1 MSTVTVT
8 ETVTVW
14 VWLTVIPPPRLTHP
28 HKMATMV
35 NNINININIVNINI
49 INVNVSESVTAKVEV
64 KVKMKVRVSVN
75 LKVTMQVN
83 ISIRLITLVHVQS
96 MYFYIWQHSSEIGM
110 CDHLHIHPSRIC
122 RLCVDMNTKIHLTFL
137 DTFWSAVN
145 YWMSMSMMIVVAD
158 QYFIHN
164 SHLVNGVQYGLIAI
178 NWNRLISGE

>member
-28 HKMATMV
+28 HKMAAIIH
-35 NNINININIVNINI
+35 ININIIIVIVNVNV
-49 INVNVSESVTAKVEV
+49 NVNVSDSV
-64 KVKMKVRVSVN
+64 KVKMRKSI
-75 LKVTMQVN
+75 KSKATMQAN
-83 ISIRLITLVHVQS
+83 ALITLIILVHVQS
-96 MYFYIWQHSSEIGM
+96 MYYYIWRHSSTIGM
-110 CDHLHIHPSRIC
+110 CDHLHIHPSRISQHF
-122 RLCVDMNTKIHLTFL
+122 VAMNTSAHLTLFACL
-137 DTFWSAVN
+137 WSIVN
-145 YWMSMSMMIVVAD
+145 CWMSMSMMIVVAD